1 MGCYPVLPDV
11 DGASVISQPDT
22 SRVLP
27 DAIAPSLACTPE
39 FARRAS
45 WSHAIE
51 VSGYFYLVYVLN
63 GYVDKVL
70 VGSLDKINHWIRKFS
85 GIIRRNS
92 CCNRK
97 VNYVGIIELELVVL
111 DHQRLRRG

>member
-1 MGCYPVLPDV
+1 MRLRWLTVNFFFFFNVQFTLLSLVQEGETCPGASTAGERCERGSSTPAGCYPALPDA

-51 VSGYFYLVYVLN
+51 VSGYFYLFMY
-63 GYVDKVL
+63 
-70 VGSLDKINHWIRKFS
+70 
-85 GIIRRNS
+85 
-92 CCNRK
+92 
-97 VNYVGIIELELVVL
+97 
-111 DHQRLRRG
+111 

>member
-1 MGCYPVLPDV
+1 MQFYLSLVQEGETCPGASTAGGRCERGSSAPTGCYPVLPV
-11 DGASVISQPDT
+11 ADGASVISQPDT

-51 VSGYFYLVYVLN
+51 VQKLYIAVGVRQVLSP
-63 GYVDKVL
+63 V
-70 VGSLDKINHWIRKFS
+70 HR
-85 GIIRRNS
+85 
-92 CCNRK
+92 
-97 VNYVGIIELELVVL
+97 ELF
-111 DHQRLRRG
+111 